1 MNDKTVALS
10 VSGHI
15 LLYKEWEEYYNL
27 TPTITDTGLIATYS
41 KAVFTSLPVAI
52 KFLKENKKRII
63 EEFPGAL
70 IEFEL
75 NIYSRYLPELPEDVP
90 DKILDIYLKKILDIK
105 EIYHTSDSAIGYN
118 ILSFYLGR
126 RGGEITSLLNLEYHD
141 DRIIKVY
148 NFLREQK
155 TRFWWQL
162 LLMTRQNC
170 FMIREEG
177 RLDQL
182 LKEYHRVNDNL
193 LKNGTDYE
201 KECWEKSQDDMKNGR
216 FGNIIKDFMIDK
228 V

>member
-1 MNDKTVALS
+1 M
-10 VSGHI
+10 
-15 LLYKEWEEYYNL
+15 
-27 TPTITDTGLIATYS
+27 TDTGLIATYS
-41 KAVFTSLPVAI
+41 NAVFTSLPAAI
-52 KFLKENKKRII
+52 EFFKENKKRII
-63 EEFPGAL
+63 EEFPEAL

-105 EIYHTSDSAIGYN
+105 EIYHTSDSAIAYN
-118 ILSFYLGR
+118 ILSFYLGQ
-126 RGGEITSLLNLEYHD
+126 RGGEITSLLNLEHHD

-162 LLMTRQNC
+162 LLMTRHQN
-170 FMIREEG
+170 FRIHDYTPTPRHH
-177 RLDQL
+177 QL

-201 KECWEKSQDDMKNGR
+201 KDCWEKSQDDMKNGR